1 MVRQSVK
8 RPQRIEGT
16 LSLPGDKSIS
26 HRALILNA
34 VASGTATISG
44 LSSSTDVV
52 ATRRC
57 LSSLG
62 VDIKPA
68 EGSDQLRVHGR
79 NWCPQESGS
88 ILDAANSGTT
98 MRLLAGLLSTQPFL
112 SVLTGDASL
121 RSRPMGRVVQPLQA
135 MGARVMGRNND
146 TLAPLV
152 IRGGHL
158 KGAEHTLSVASAQV
172 KSCIILAALQAT
184 GETIIHQPAPSR
196 DHTERMLRAMGSTIE
211 EDGLTLT
218 IRPGPL
224 KAADV
229 SIPGDISA
237 AAFWLVAAVCHPNAR
252 LRLRNVGV
260 NPGRTGI
267 LDVLK
272 SMGARI
278 NVEKLHLEGGEPT
291 ADLVVESSSLEG
303 VELGGDLIPRILD
316 EVPVLAVAACFARGT
331 TTIKDAQELRVKESD
346 RVRTTVRQLSRLGAS
361 IEERP
366 DGMVIHGT
374 GKLKGGQVRSH
385 SDHRLAMALA
395 IAGLLA
401 EGETIVEGAQA
412 AAVSYPQF
420 WEHLNHLSKG

>member
-1 MVRQSVK
+1 
-8 RPQRIEGT
+8 
-16 LSLPGDKSIS
+16 
-26 HRALILNA
+26 
-34 VASGTATISG
+34 
-44 LSSSTDVV
+44 
-52 ATRRC
+52 
-57 LSSLG
+57 
-62 VDIKPA
+62 
-68 EGSDQLRVHGR
+68 
-79 NWCPQESGS
+79 
-88 ILDAANSGTT
+88 
-98 MRLLAGLLSTQPFL
+98 
-112 SVLTGDASL
+112 
-121 RSRPMGRVVQPLQA
+121 
-135 MGARVMGRNND
+135 
-146 TLAPLV
+146 
-152 IRGGHL
+152 
-158 KGAEHTLSVASAQV
+158 
-172 KSCIILAALQAT
+172 
-184 GETIIHQPAPSR
+184 
-196 DHTERMLRAMGSTIE
+196 MLRAMGSTIE
-211 EDGLTLT
+211 EEGLTLT
-218 IRPGPL
+218 VRPGPL

-278 NVEKLHLEGGEPT
+278 SIEEQHLEGGEPT

-346 RVRTTVRQLSRLGAS
+346 RVRATVRQLSRLGAS

-374 GKLKGGQVRSH
+374 GKLKGGRVRSH
-385 SDHRLAMALA
+385 SDHRLAMTLA

-401 EGETIVEGAQA
+401 EGETIVEGAEA
-412 AAVSYPQF
+412 ASVSYPQF
-420 WEHLNHLSKG
+420 WEHLDNLSKG